1 MLQSETDVSRTP
13 NCRSQRS
20 TSPFITVLTRR
31 SAIGTKKKKKMEKK
45 MEQAFVWPWKS
56 HNWATFLAIS
66 MFAFLLRMLVSLH
79 SYSGAAVPPKYGDYE
94 AQRHWMEITVHTPVK
109 QWYQN
114 TTDNDLRYWGLDYPP
129 LTAYQSF
136 VHGIFLNAVEPA
148 AVALHTSRGYEN
160 TSSKLLMRW
169 TVLSSDILVF
179 FPAVLVFVALYYRQ
193 HANQEQAWALA
204 MILLQPALMLIDHG
218 HFQYNCISLGLAVGA
233 AAAVIMRQELMAC
246 ILFSLSLNHKQMS
259 TYYAPAFFAHLLGR
273 CFQCRSPV
281 VGVMRLG
288 VMVLATFAV
297 CWWPFLSSWQSVLQV
312 LSRLAPLERGLYE
325 DYVANFWC
333 STSLLVKWKQLFS
346 IPMLARL
353 AMGMTIGASLPSMVQ
368 QILAPSAEGF
378 LFSMLNSSFAFY
390 LFAFQVHEKSVL
402 LPVLPATLL
411 ALNEPQV
418 LQYIVPIAVM
428 SMLPLLRRD
437 GLIIPYFALLSLFF
451 LLPAHPVYGPQ
462 GKPNKQK
469 GSIVK
474 SSALNLLPFCSIS
487 GAVVLHLIYLFL
499 HPPARYPFL
508 FEALITV
515 YCFVHF
521 LALAI
526 YTNWRQWFQ
535 PVDRAEV
542 SADKEE

>member
-1 MLQSETDVSRTP
+1 MNL
-13 NCRSQRS
+13 
-20 TSPFITVLTRR
+20 
-31 SAIGTKKKKKMEKK
+31 
-45 MEQAFVWPWKS
+45 
-56 HNWATFLAIS
+56 
-66 MFAFLLRMLVSLH
+66 
-79 SYSGAAVPPKYGDYE
+79 
-94 AQRHWMEITVHTPVK
+94 WM
-109 QWYQN
+109 
-114 TTDNDLRYWGLDYPP
+114 
-129 LTAYQSF
+129 
-136 VHGIFLNAVEPA
+136 
-148 AVALHTSRGYEN
+148 
-160 TSSKLLMRW
+160 
-169 TVLSSDILVF
+169 
-179 FPAVLVFVALYYRQ
+179 
-193 HANQEQAWALA
+193 
-204 MILLQPALMLIDHG
+204 
-218 HFQYNCISLGLAVGA
+218 
-233 AAAVIMRQELMAC
+233 
-246 ILFSLSLNHKQMS
+246 QMS

-273 CFQCRSPV
+273 CFQRRSPV

-469 GSIVK
+469 GGIVK

-515 YCFVHF
+515 YCFAHF

>member
-1 MLQSETDVSRTP
+1 MFWAHGHLRCWLKLHRVNAT
-13 NCRSQRS
+13 
-20 TSPFITVLTRR
+20 LT
-31 SAIGTKKKKKMEKK
+31 
-45 MEQAFVWPWKS
+45 
-56 HNWATFLAIS
+56 
-66 MFAFLLRMLVSLH
+66 MLVSPAKQRSLRANH
-79 SYSGAAVPPKYGDYE
+79 SVTDYYYYFFSYRCGAKPCGK
-94 AQRHWMEITVHTPVK
+94 
-109 QWYQN
+109 
-114 TTDNDLRYWGLDYPP
+114 
-129 LTAYQSF
+129 TAELLKGNIHK
-136 VHGIFLNAVEPA
+136 VID
-148 AVALHTSRGYEN
+148 SRDSQLQ
-160 TSSKLLMRW
+160 TWAHR
-169 TVLSSDILVF
+169 VL
-179 FPAVLVFVALYYRQ
+179 
-193 HANQEQAWALA
+193 
-204 MILLQPALMLIDHG
+204 
-218 HFQYNCISLGLAVGA
+218 
-233 AAAVIMRQELMAC
+233 
-246 ILFSLSLNHKQMS
+246 LFS
-259 TYYAPAFFAHLLGR
+259 
-273 CFQCRSPV
+273 
-281 VGVMRLG
+281 
-288 VMVLATFAV
+288 
-297 CWWPFLSSWQSVLQV
+297 FLSVIYMSLQH
-312 LSRLAPLERGLYE
+312 LAIRMHA
-325 DYVANFWC
+325 DWC
-333 STSLLVKWKQLFS
+333 YLLLLF
-346 IPMLARL
+346 
-353 AMGMTIGASLPSMVQ
+353 T
-368 QILAPSAEGF
+368 
-378 LFSMLNSSFAFY
+378 
-390 LFAFQVHEKSVL
+390 VHEKSVL

-428 SMLPLLRRD
+428 SMLPLLQRD